1 MTRVQV
7 LYWEN
12 IPSLVKATG
21 DDGSEVKR
29 QLPDWF
35 QQEIDRLAMDEG
47 LLGSDEYLARW
58 RWTEPEEREGTPA
71 EVAGAVEA
79 ELIAAANHEGASP
92 PDS

>member
-1 MTRVQV
+1 MTRVEV

-21 DDGSEVKR
+21 GDGTEVKR

-35 QQEIDRLAMDEG
+35 QQEIDRVAMDEG

-58 RWTEPEEREGTPA
+58 RWADAGEREGAPA
-71 EVAGAVEA
+71 EVAEAVEA
-79 ELIAAANHEGASP
+79 ELLEAHAPSDA
-92 PDS
+92 